1 MATIGNI
8 TVAFGAD
15 LRGLS
20 EGIDSIA
27 GMFDRVSEKA
37 EKLAEQLDSIT
48 SKSVSLKVAVES
60 SGVEKAKS
68 QIADIPGKTA
78 KNVSINADSSQVE
91 EASGAVED
99 LGDSINATSQAAS
112 GGRGPLAS
120 LLVTTARL
128 SSAAIAGA
136 SAYSQ
141 LREATVRNISAI
153 TGLNSTQKSL
163 VVIQEALRGNGT
175 AIKVVIQ
182 ATSQAVRDYAKSFL
196 TVEGAQAALQSVVLA
211 TARAFGISD
220 EAVVRSI
227 GFFSQFATNQIATA
241 GVFRVSQRASD
252 LLAKGYESLAVSA
265 AKYFTGSD
273 RALAA
278 GKSLAD
284 TLKSLSAD
292 VKFLNKDFDTAVSA
306 IAKFAQNFN
315 IVGRVSATVGTAF
328 DKAASLVSSF
338 ASSVASSKSASD
350 VINAFSASIGSLSA
364 SAKSAAPVI
373 AATMKSI
380 AAGVAPAARLV
391 GSFSLLATVFSVVSA
406 ASGETAAGFF
416 RVAAGAVAQTAAV
429 GAATG
434 AITAAASGTSIM
446 AGAAAGAA
454 TAIGGLASIFPV
466 ATALAVATA
475 VATGRVAHALQ
486 HVGDNAEMMGNL
498 ADRFGQPV
506 QEIEKLKIAAEQS
519 GVALNSVVRAQQ
531 IFSQNVSKIK
541 IGNLG
546 VAQTREASGAM
557 NQLGISVEDL
567 RSKKPED
574 LFLDVA
580 REISKLPDATKKTQ
594 VAMDLF
600 GRTGPQLLPLLKNL
614 EQVNEDIGRLGGTIS
629 DLDFERFLAVDQSF
643 DRLRTASGAMTDDLV
658 IPFTRM
664 QEAWNNASA
673 EIIGGLAP
681 LVGAVG
687 EVIADLSTPLAVIVE
702 VTGRVIGIFARV
714 AAAVAKIVTAFLPVA
729 SIAIL
734 FELLGDAINAVLK
747 PVEYLVGAL
756 EGFASAVEESLRP
769 SIEFFNSL
777 GEAVTGLLEAVAE
790 LVGLGGLFIN
800 TEGDKETLTALGA
813 ITTALGAVAVAYFS
827 VTSASAIYSAVM
839 ATSAGTAIAS
849 AVTTA
854 AAWVAAGAAIAAA
867 LIGVAVAALT
877 VYVAS
882 LTAATA
888 ATIASC
894 AAMHVA
900 WLFALGPL
908 GLLIGGLE
916 LLVVGAVALYALG
929 GSIVDFFS
937 NWGDGAKQIDGA
949 TASVEELT
957 AAVEKNQE
965 TGLAKDAKAVADAF
979 APAGGSSGTASVDF
993 GDDGRVAEAD
1003 FGKAREAVV
1012 QFGMSF
1018 GASEEQ
1024 ASQWAASIA
1033 AQAARVAESLKGPSK
1048 EEIMSSISSARDEM
1062 AELSIRAAK
1071 FGKAGADAASRSTEE
1086 FNELQRALGSNK
1098 INIEQFNE
1106 GAAGIAENLSKG
1118 LDEIAKSSPEETLA
1132 RNLELFKQLDDAVK
1146 SSEKSFR
1153 DLTAVRLVGDD
1164 LLPASDE
1171 VKRRAAE
1178 LQAEYS
1184 AALEAIKKKQATGGF
1199 QAELDQRRIQA
1210 QEDFDSGKI
1219 DSAGFAAITAELDS
1233 TNAQEEATKA
1243 VEEVNRELDRKRA
1256 KIKADISFADD
1267 IRKKLED
1274 AFTSP
1279 VQKLEKELKKIADN
1293 PDLNPSEKASA
1304 SFLARKQAREGLVG
1318 KDAQSQLQERT
1329 RDLTQARDSGLI
1341 SGDEFGA
1348 EMKKAMDDLASAVG
1362 VTKTPFEAF
1371 SSSLNNIAKQF
1382 GFAGQPLE
1390 EVRRKLAGN
1399 AEQLALFDRAVK
1411 EARDNLLA
1419 SLGVE
1424 KSPQKVFEE
1433 QMKKIDEAVNAT
1445 DPSKKITEEEA
1456 TQARAAA
1463 TRKRDSALGAG
1474 EDLGGQFAER
1484 QAKINEAFGGGKDPA
1499 KLAAANNNLAIDRR
1513 QAAGLDATASQSLKA
1528 GIDKVNDAFGVTGKS
1543 MAEIQATLSP
1553 SEFAEYQEAI
1563 KENADKVKASL
1574 GVEQSGAEKLAK
1586 SREKLEKAVRDGV
1599 VTEEEKN
1606 KAVKEQRDALLSSLG
1621 IPKTPAQDFE
1631 DAVNKIAENASELSF
1646 DEIVKGLKEARDK
1659 LLSSLGIEK
1668 SPVQAASEQMDKLR
1682 EAFKK
1687 GQISAEEFAK
1697 GSQKAKDTLLQSLGI
1712 PLDPVTQLAERMKNL
1727 DEALASGAITDEEF
1741 KRGQEEAKKSFLPG
1755 GEEESPVKKFQ
1766 RDLETLQKANS
1777 EGLIDDKELAD
1788 RKQNL
1793 QAELQESLGPA
1804 LDNLKPDRRGI
1815 EGSDVRSKSGV
1826 DTFFRILRGNDNPSL
1841 KAQLE
1846 VAKNTRFLADAARN
1860 PDAAPVIAQLSA
1872 R

>member
-1 MATIGNI
+1 MATIGSI

-68 QIADIPGKTA
+68 QIKDIPGNSTK
-78 KNVSINADSSQVE
+78 KVSVSVDASEVADAGDDV
-91 EASGAVED
+91 AD
-99 LGDSINATSQAAS
+99 LGTSLTATSQAAS

-128 SSAAIAGA
+128 SSTAIAGA

-141 LREATVRNISAI
+141 LREATLKNISAI

-163 VVIQEALRGNGT
+163 VVIQEALRGNG
-175 AIKVVIQ
+175 AALKVVIQ
-182 ATSQAVRDYAKSFL
+182 ATSQAVREYAKSFL
-196 TVEGAQAALQSVVLA
+196 TVEGAQAALQSAALA

-241 GVFRVSQRASD
+241 GVFRISQRASD

-284 TLKSLSAD
+284 ALKSLAAG
-292 VKFLNKDFDTAVSA
+292 VNFLNKGFDSAASA
-306 IAKFAQNFN
+306 IAKFSQNFN
-315 IVGRVSATVGTAF
+315 IVGRVSATVGAAF

-338 ASSVASSKSASD
+338 ASSVASSKTASD
-350 VINAFSASIGSLSA
+350 VIRAFSAAFGSLSA
-364 SAKSAAPVI
+364 AAKSASPVI

-391 GSFSLLATVFSVVSA
+391 GSFSLLATAFSVVSA

-434 AITAAASGTSIM
+434 AITAAAAGTSVM

-454 TAIGGLASIFPV
+454 TAVGGLASIFPV
-466 ATALAVATA
+466 TTALAVALA

-541 IGNLG
+541 IGNMG
-546 VAQTREASGAM
+546 VAQTREASAAM
-557 NQLGISVEDL
+557 KQLGISVEDL
-567 RSKKPED
+567 RNKKPED

-643 DRLRTASGAMTDDLV
+643 DRLRTASGAMTDDLA

-673 EIIGGLAP
+673 EVIGGLAP
-681 LVGAVG
+681 LVGAVS

-714 AAAVAKIVTAFLPVA
+714 AAAVTKIVTAFLPVA
-729 SIAIL
+729 SIAVL
-734 FELLGDAINAVLK
+734 FELLGDAINAVLS
-747 PVEYLVGAL
+747 PVEGLVEGL
-756 EGFASAVEESLRP
+756 EGFASMIEEAMRPTVEGFLE
-769 SIEFFNSL
+769 I
-777 GEAVTGLLEAVAE
+777 GEAATELLNI
-790 LVGLGGLFIN
+790 LTDFMGLGHIFG
-800 TEGDKETLTALGA
+800 ETTASLLALGA
-813 ITTALGAVAVAYFS
+813 AYLV
-827 VTSASAIYSAVM
+827 VTSSSRIFSAVM

-854 AAWVAAGAAIAAA
+854 AAWVAAGAAIAAS
-867 LIGVAVAALT
+867 LIGVAVVGIT

-882 LTAATA
+882 LIAATA

-894 AAMHVA
+894 AAMHIA
-900 WLFALGPL
+900 WLFGLGPI
-908 GLLIGGLE
+908 GLLIAGIE
-916 LLVVGAVALYALG
+916 LLAVGVIALYALG

-937 NWGDGAKQIDGA
+937 GWGQGAKEIDGA

-957 AAVEKNQE
+957 AAVEENQNK
-965 TGLAKDAKAVADAF
+965 GLGKDAQALADAL
-979 APAGGSSGTASVDF
+979 APSGGSSGTASVDF
-993 GDDGRVAEAD
+993 GDDGRVAEAE

-1018 GASEEQ
+1018 GLGEKQ
-1024 ASQWAASIA
+1024 AELWAQSVA
-1033 AQAARVAESLKGPSK
+1033 AEAARVAESLKGPSK
-1048 EEIMSSISSARDEM
+1048 EEIMSGISSARDEM
-1062 AELSIRAAK
+1062 ADLSIRAAK
-1071 FGKAGADAASRSTEE
+1071 FGQAGADAASRSTEE
-1086 FNELQRALGSNK
+1086 FNELQRQLGSGK
-1098 INIEQFNE
+1098 INIDEFNE
-1106 GAAGIAENLSKG
+1106 GAADIAENLSKG
-1118 LDEIAKSSPEETLA
+1118 LDQIAKSSPEETLK
-1132 RNLELFKQLDDAVK
+1132 RNLELFKQLDDSVK
-1146 SSEKSFR
+1146 SAGKSLR
-1153 DLTAVRLVGDD
+1153 DLTAVRMVGDKM
-1164 LLPASDE
+1164 LPASEE

-1178 LQAEYS
+1178 LQSEYS
-1184 AALEAIKKKQATGGF
+1184 SALDAIKRKQASGGF
-1199 QAELDQRRIQA
+1199 QAELDKRRSQA
-1210 QEDFDSGKI
+1210 QADFDSGKI

-1233 TNAQEEATKA
+1233 TNAQEQASLA
-1243 VEEVNRELDRKRA
+1243 VEEVQREFDRKKA
-1256 KIKADISFADD
+1256 KIQADISFADD

-1279 VQKLEKELKKIADN
+1279 VQKMEKELKKIAEN
-1293 PDLNPSEKASA
+1293 PDLNPSEKAAA
-1304 SFLARKQAREGLVG
+1304 SFMVKNQAREQLVG
-1318 KDAQSQLQERT
+1318 KNAQSQLQERR

-1341 SGDEFGA
+1341 SGESFTA
-1348 EMKKAMDDLASAVG
+1348 EMKKAAEDFAAAVG

-1371 SSSLNNIAKQF
+1371 SSSLDNIAKQF

-1399 AEQLALFDRAVK
+1399 AEQLAVFDRAVQ

-1445 DPSKKITEEEA
+1445 DPSKRITESEA
-1456 TQARAAA
+1456 AQARAAA
-1463 TRKRDSALGAG
+1463 TRKRDSSLGAG
-1474 EDLGGQFAER
+1474 EDLAGQFAER
-1484 QAKINEAFGGGKDPA
+1484 QKKIEEAYGGGKDPA
-1499 KLAAANNNLAIDRR
+1499 KLAVANNNLAIDRR
-1513 QAAGLDATASQSLKA
+1513 QAAGLDATPAQALQA
-1528 GIDKVNDAFGVTGKS
+1528 GIDKINDVFGEAGKG
-1543 MAEIQATLSP
+1543 T
-1553 SEFAEYQEAI
+1553 AEYNEAI
-1563 KENADKVKASL
+1563 KKNRDSVLQSVGIEKSAVQVRQEANKRLEGLSLSAGEAAQAQQKISDSFMSALGITKTPFEQFSGELDNIAAQFDMAGQPLDKVRESLKGNAKDLELFDRAVKQARDNLLASL
-1574 GVEQSGAEKLAK
+1574 GVE
-1586 SREKLEKAVRDGV
+1586 
-1599 VTEEEKN
+1599 
-1606 KAVKEQRDALLSSLG
+1606 
-1621 IPKTPAQDFE
+1621 KTPQQVFE
-1631 DAVNKIAENASELSF
+1631 EQMKKIDEAENATDPSKKITAEEATKARVAAARKREEALGADTANTRAGRFSERRREIEEAFGKNGEKNQEAF
-1646 DEIVKGLKEARDK
+1646 DSAMKNLRKQGPGAEQE
-1659 LLSSLGIEK
+1659 
-1668 SPVQAASEQMDKLR
+1668 SPVQA
-1682 EAFKK
+1682 FK
-1687 GQISAEEFAK
+1687 
-1697 GSQKAKDTLLQSLGI
+1697 DSLKELEYMRG
-1712 PLDPVTQLAERMKNL
+1712 
-1727 DEALASGAITDEEF
+1727 SGA
-1741 KRGQEEAKKSFLPG
+1741 
-1755 GEEESPVKKFQ
+1755 
-1766 RDLETLQKANS
+1766 
-1777 EGLIDDKELAD
+1777 IDDKEFSQ
-1788 RKQNL
+1788 RKLNL

-1804 LDNLKPDRRGI
+1804 LDNLKPDRRAI

-1846 VAKNTRFLADAARN
+1846 VAKNTRFLAEAARN
-1860 PDAAPVIAQLSA
+1860 PDAAPVIAQLPA